1 MLRVQCQRDNTIYQY
16 HNTMIKKTN
25 SDTVRGGAYSA
36 PRIEM
41 TNAAIEAGFAASD
54 WNDGSIPDTEDNY
67 NYWDNL

>member
-1 MLRVQCQRDNTIYQY
+1 
-16 HNTMIKKTN
+16 MIKKTN